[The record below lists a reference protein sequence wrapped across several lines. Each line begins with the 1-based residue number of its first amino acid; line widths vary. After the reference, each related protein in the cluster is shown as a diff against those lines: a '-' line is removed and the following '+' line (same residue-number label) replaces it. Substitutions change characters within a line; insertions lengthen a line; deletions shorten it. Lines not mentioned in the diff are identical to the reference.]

1 MGKFERV
8 KMTGYA
14 ESSPFQLVP
23 VSTLQMIINY
33 KPQNLV
39 QRPSSENSIY
49 LRLLGIRQTPG
60 EPTMST
66 AAGSG

>member
-49 LRLLGIRQTPG
+49 LRLLGI
-60 EPTMST
+60 
-66 AAGSG
+66 